1 MSCFI
6 ICIAVV
12 DLNQEEIISIDV
24 DCWCYF
30 CYYYQHLL
38 LKRALFSPFLKHNE
52 KQSKRLFKGHLW
64 YKLFH
69 TDRQTDRQTQSAQLN
84 ELVAVEK
91 NQSGDDNAKRQ
102 VSFERHHWQ
111 PARRSPFHS
120 LTHLSVV
127 ILFVKLK
134 TDYYYYYYYY
144 KFYIYW
150 VTLPDGLNTTIALQ
164 PLRPSESS
172 SKMSVTQ

>member
-69 TDRQTDRQTQSAQLN
+69 TETDRQTDTISAAKWTSRRWKEPKRRRQRETTSLFRETPLAAGQ
-84 ELVAVEK
+84 K
-91 NQSGDDNAKRQ
+91 K
-102 VSFERHHWQ
+102 
-111 PARRSPFHS
+111 PFPLTHS
-120 LTHLSVV
+120 LTYQLLFYLSSW
-127 ILFVKLK
+127 KL
-134 TDYYYYYYYY
+134 
-144 KFYIYW
+144 IIII
-150 VTLPDGLNTTIALQ
+150 TIIIIIN
-164 PLRPSESS
+164 SIFIG
-172 SKMSVTQ
+172 

>member
-1 MSCFI
+1 MRLKRNPWVFFWIWRQTIKRILIVSCFI

-91 NQSGDDNAKRQ
+91 NQSGDDNEKRQ

-120 LTHLSVV
+120 LTHSLISCYS
-127 ILFVKLK
+127 ICQAENWLL
-134 TDYYYYYYYY
+134 
-144 KFYIYW
+144 
-150 VTLPDGLNTTIALQ
+150 LLL
-164 PLRPSESS
+164 LLL
-172 SKMSVTQ
+172 